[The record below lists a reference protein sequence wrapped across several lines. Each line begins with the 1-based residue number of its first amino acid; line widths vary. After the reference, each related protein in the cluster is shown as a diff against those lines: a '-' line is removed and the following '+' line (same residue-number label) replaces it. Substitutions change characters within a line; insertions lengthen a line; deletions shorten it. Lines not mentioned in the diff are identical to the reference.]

1 MKKSLFF
8 SLVLLLFFSTLS
20 YSQHAR
26 EHFYQEYFAKSLNC
40 KFEVT
45 LPDNSRVD
53 ILCNNYAIEVDF
65 ANKWAE
71 AVGQSLFYARQC
83 SRSAGILLI
92 KSKRQDSTYISR
104 LYSISQPLNIKVW
117 IINAQTLRIYS
128 LP

>member
-1 MKKSLFF
+1 MKKTLFI
-8 SLVLLLFFSTLS
+8 SLLLLS
-20 YSQHAR
+20 FWPVIADAQHAR

-53 ILCNNYAIEVDF
+53 ILCDSYSIEVDF

-92 KSKRQDSTYISR
+92 KSKRQDSIYISR